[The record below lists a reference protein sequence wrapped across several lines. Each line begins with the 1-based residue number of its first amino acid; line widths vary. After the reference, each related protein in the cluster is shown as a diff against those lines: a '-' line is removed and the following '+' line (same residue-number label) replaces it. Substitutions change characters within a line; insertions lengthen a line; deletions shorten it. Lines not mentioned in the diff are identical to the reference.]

1 MGTDWGKILEMKFS
15 RIILSL
21 ILIILIIVVAV
32 GLFTTKP
39 IEIWVLK
46 FNEKDT
52 KIIKDTISII
62 KYDTVYLNKK
72 ENVILKSEK
81 MNDQTNVSSVNQ
93 KGGQTAREITNNTK

>member
-21 ILIILIIVVAV
+21 ILIILIIVVLV

-46 FNEKDT
+46 FNEKET
-52 KIIKDTISII
+52 KIIKDTVSTI
-62 KYDTVYLNKK
+62 KYDTIYLDRK
-72 ENVILKSEK
+72 ENAILNPQK
-81 MNDQTNVSSVNQ
+81 MHDQTNVSSVNQ
-93 KGGQTAREITNNTK
+93 KGGQTAREITNNNK